1 VTRRRWDRPRDVA
14 RGGREATLAAIVE
27 AIDRTAP
34 ETKGQLAAEVDIS
47 EQYLSELLQE
57 LKRDGVVRKAY
68 VVDHAAVYE
77 NAAAVSRLY
86 GSVEPEG
93 REQADRSGYR
103 DGRGDPTS
111 TPTTTSTPARQG
123 GAAADGL
130 AGASGTDGDDEPVGA
145 NGIDSGS
152 GDYLDADGA
161 DDEHTDE
168 EGQSEDES
176 GGERPAPADR
186 PGVTQG
192 SERGP
197 AVLSLLA
204 RLDEVTATQYEAA
217 RRTFAGEEPDHPPGA
232 LESLANER
240 YSAVLSELK
249 SFALTTD
256 WPGPRVAADLATVAT
271 DIEVVG
277 DRACFVADVVE
288 SRSVAPTGVVAERV
302 ADVFEAGARI
312 HGDMRAILF
321 ECDLSAR
328 EDLVTREE
336 AVHRDLDELFELI
349 TAYDREVYGYLATVT
364 RALERAIHY
373 WGHAAEIAV
382 SIHGGLAPEHARI

>member
-34 ETKGQLAAEVDIS
+34 ETKGQLATEVDIS

-93 REQADRSGYR
+93 GAAGDRSGCP
-103 DGRGDPTS
+103 DGARAP
-111 TPTTTSTPARQG
+111 TPTRQA
-123 GAAADGL
+123 GAATDGP
-130 AGASGTDGDDEPVGA
+130 AGASRPDGDDEPVGGA
-145 NGIDSGS
+145 GVDSGRRF
-152 GDYLDADGA
+152 DADEA
-161 DDEHTDE
+161 DDEDDDDGAGVE
-168 EGQSEDES
+168 AEAEAES
-176 GGERPAPADR
+176 GVQRPAPTDR
-186 PGVTQG
+186 PAVTRG
-192 SERGP
+192 DERGP

-217 RRTFAGEEPDHPPGA
+217 RRTFVGEEPDHPPGA

-277 DRACFVADVVE
+277 DRACFVADVVA
-288 SRSVAPTGVVAERV
+288 SHSVAPTGVVADRV
-302 ADVFEAGARI
+302 ADVFEAGGRI
-312 HGDMRAILF
+312 HGDMQAILF

-328 EDLVTREE
+328 EDLVAREE
-336 AVHRDLDELFELI
+336 TIHRDLDELFELI
-349 TAYDREVYGYLATVT
+349 TAYDREVYGYLSTVT